1 MITLEFLENVSVKNQ
16 TNVVNVI
23 REYCQHLFLSYFY
36 QEDDSEQVLFK
47 GGTALKIIHQSPRFS
62 EDLDFS
68 GFSISFKKIEDL
80 LETILSKM
88 EGEGIETD
96 IVESKKTTGGY
107 LGVIHFQIFSYS
119 PQIQL
124 EISLRKQTSVKGA
137 TALIHSEIL
146 PPYTLIYLPD
156 HMLIKEKINAL
167 LERQKPRDFFD
178 LYFIL
183 RSRIPGVEKIRREG
197 GLRHKILKIL
207 EEKKI
212 DFKTELSIFLPRSYH
227 RLLPEFKT
235 ILKKEVEKWM

>member
-107 LGVIHFQIFSYS
+107 LGVIHFQ
-119 PQIQL
+119 
-124 EISLRKQTSVKGA
+124 
-137 TALIHSEIL
+137 
-146 PPYTLIYLPD
+146 
-156 HMLIKEKINAL
+156 
-167 LERQKPRDFFD
+167 
-178 LYFIL
+178 
-183 RSRIPGVEKIRREG
+183 
-197 GLRHKILKIL
+197 
-207 EEKKI
+207 
-212 DFKTELSIFLPRSYH
+212 
-227 RLLPEFKT
+227 
-235 ILKKEVEKWM
+235 